1 VRKSVSF
8 ADMPPTGSATGSPP
22 GKTAAAA
29 ASGLRR
35 SVSQSSAI
43 ARSSNRSSLFDVLHS
58 AGTKGNL
65 DSGLLRWERVG
76 TPSAFAQQQQQQQQQ
91 LPDTKVARS
100 TAAAG
105 TDKTSSMAVP
115 DRRQQQL
122 PIWAPC
128 LSDVSEEPSQDGSTS
143 SSHLRGMAAVRVLQP
158 SGSSSISSSL
168 AALRID
174 NALSSSRLSATTTS
188 SSYLPNGAAAHVAS
202 AATAAAGDS
211 NQQQDADAVAQL
223 RAALRDAQ
231 QQLQDSQA
239 LVAQLQAAAPDAAA
253 LVETGRKQE
262 QALQEVG
269 LGGLGGV
276 LGDGGTLV
284 RRMPL
289 G

>member
-1 VRKSVSF
+1 MASVLDFPAGPRRVRKSVSF

-43 ARSSNRSSLFDVLHS
+43 ARSSNSSSLFDGLHS
-58 AGTKGNL
+58 AGTKGNW

-76 TPSAFAQQQQQQQQQ
+76 TPSAFAQQQQQQQ

-105 TDKTSSMAVP
+105 SDRTSSMAVP

-128 LSDVSEEPSQDGSTS
+128 LSDVSEEPSQDGRTS
-143 SSHLRGMAAVRVLQP
+143 SSHLRGMAADRVLQP

-174 NALSSSRLSATTTS
+174 NALSSSRLSANTTS
-188 SSYLPNGAAAHVAS
+188 GSYLPNGAAAHVAS

-211 NQQQDADAVAQL
+211 NQQQDADDMAQL

-253 LVETGRKQE
+253 LVETGRRQE
-262 QALQEVG
+262 QALQEVC
-269 LGGLGGV
+269 LGGGRVG
-276 LGDGGTLV
+276 
-284 RRMPL
+284 
-289 G
+289 